1 VRAALALLLR
11 WRDAAAADAGSP
23 LLLRGRPLLLSP
35 ALVLRPRAKRSQT
48 LRRRGDRGTLSLLS
62 LGLWGGLLLLLAAD
76 ERRRPPPSLPAR
88 SLPPA
93 AVLCRGKR
101 WPKSRSRRNAPA
113 RAPP

>member
-11 WRDAAAADAGSP
+11 WRGAAAADAGSP
-23 LLLRGRPLLLSP
+23 LLLRGRPLLLRP

-76 ERRRPPPSLPAR
+76 ERRRPPPSFVAARGGRRAGPAETRLPAHRLER
-88 SLPPA
+88 SPT
-93 AVLCRGKR
+93 RT
-101 WPKSRSRRNAPA
+101 
-113 RAPP
+113 